1 MNFFHIR
8 SKAAYVRIIYSQSRY
23 SFIFLRS
30 YIRDTVNV
38 CITAERVEVVDM
50 LTQQGLD
57 DVTTSSVPEQVAFLL
72 VERAKLLDALENE
85 VCTFSYL
92 VIYVAVKFF

>member
-1 MNFFHIR
+1 
-8 SKAAYVRIIYSQSRY
+8 
-23 SFIFLRS
+23 
-30 YIRDTVNV
+30 
-38 CITAERVEVVDM
+38 M

-85 VCTFSYL
+85 VCTFTYI
-92 VIYVAVKFF
+92 VKYVAVKFV

>member
-1 MNFFHIR
+1 M
-8 SKAAYVRIIYSQSRY
+8 V
-23 SFIFLRS
+23 
-30 YIRDTVNV
+30 DV

-57 DVTTSSVPEQVAFLL
+57 DVITSPVPEQVAFLL

-85 VCTFSYL
+85 VCTFTYIG
-92 VIYVAVKFF
+92 IYVAVKFV

>member
-1 MNFFHIR
+1 M
-8 SKAAYVRIIYSQSRY
+8 
-23 SFIFLRS
+23 
-30 YIRDTVNV
+30 VNV

-85 VCTFSYL
+85 VCTFTYT
-92 VIYVAVKFF
+92 VIYVTVKFVKCRSEFNL

>member
-1 MNFFHIR
+1 
-8 SKAAYVRIIYSQSRY
+8 
-23 SFIFLRS
+23 
-30 YIRDTVNV
+30 
-38 CITAERVEVVDM
+38 M

-85 VCTFSYL
+85 VCTFTYI
-92 VIYVAVKFF
+92 VKYVAVKFVQCRSEFNKMLNYFVF